1 MRRRPVV
8 AIDGPSG
15 VGKTT
20 VARGLARRLGMI
32 YVDSGALYR
41 SLAWLAAKE
50 GVGWDDAP
58 ALSAL
63 AGRHRFTFDRD
74 GGALVDGEL
83 AGERI
88 RTLRMSEGASTVAQ
102 HSVVRKALL
111 AIQRGLGA
119 NGGVVLEGR
128 DIGTIV
134 FPDAEVKFFLT
145 ASPRVRA
152 LRRYEELAARGEDV
166 TLEQVERDQEIRDRK
181 DRGRAVAPL
190 VKADDAMEISCDA
203 MGADEV
209 VALMA
214 ARVEERE
221 ATSS

>member
-1 MRRRPVV
+1 MRQRPVV

-41 SLAWLAAKE
+41 SLAWLATRE
-50 GVGWDDAP
+50 GVSWDDSEGLA
-58 ALSAL
+58 AL

-88 RTLRMSEGASTVAQ
+88 RTLRMSEGASTVAE
-102 HSVVRKALL
+102 HAVVRRALL
-111 AIQRGLGA
+111 AIQRDLGA

-128 DIGTIV
+128 DIGTVV

-152 LRRYEELAARGEDV
+152 MRRWKELAARGDEA
-166 TLEQVERDQEIRDRK
+166 TLEQVERDQEVRDRK

-190 VKADDAMEISCDA
+190 VKADDAVEISCDDLTPDA
-203 MGADEV
+203 V

-214 ARVEERE
+214 AHVGGRE